1 MNVGS
6 LFGDQA
12 TPLQWTDGGA
22 KHAVHGFTECLRMG
36 LAYHDDR
43 IAVTLVHPGRIDTP
57 YNEHAQSYLEINWPT
72 TASSTPGRGGQTI
85 V

>member
-1 MNVGS
+1 VNVGS

-57 YNEHAQSYLEINWPT
+57 YNEHAQS
-72 TASSTPGRGGQTI
+72 
-85 V
+85 